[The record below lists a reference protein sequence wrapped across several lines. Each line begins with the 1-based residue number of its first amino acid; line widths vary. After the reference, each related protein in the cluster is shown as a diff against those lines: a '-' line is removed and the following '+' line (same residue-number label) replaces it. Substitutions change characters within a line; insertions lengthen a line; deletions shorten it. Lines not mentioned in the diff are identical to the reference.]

1 MNELGNEY
9 KLKAE
14 DLKKITIR
22 YNNLNTAVKEMG
34 ESYRQLTE
42 KYETIQGRTNE
53 HGNTV
58 TDSSPIVKIKAAI

>member
-1 MNELGNEY
+1 LGKILEKIGKREKNINVNMNELGNEY

-34 ESYRQLTE
+34 ESYR
-42 KYETIQGRTNE
+42 
-53 HGNTV
+53 
-58 TDSSPIVKIKAAI
+58 